1 MSEHHGG
8 WWGAMLASARA
19 DLLLY
24 SLGFPIRSCIKF
36 EALGKNPPTNRIC
49 KPHTCPIEGPRLSEG
64 GPHPGPPSAATLG
77 WAGGGGCSLQRRPVA
92 LHTEPEGPF
101 PQACWRLDLS
111 SSHHQESRPEC
122 KGGAGSTSGPAC
134 FAPAAPFP
142 LTAGTS

>member
-77 WAGGGGCSLQRRPVA
+77 WAGGGGVFFAKKARCSAHRARGAFPTGLLASGLELQP
-92 LHTEPEGPF
+92 PSGI
-101 PQACWRLDLS
+101 QA
-111 SSHHQESRPEC
+111 
-122 KGGAGSTSGPAC
+122 
-134 FAPAAPFP
+134 
-142 LTAGTS
+142 